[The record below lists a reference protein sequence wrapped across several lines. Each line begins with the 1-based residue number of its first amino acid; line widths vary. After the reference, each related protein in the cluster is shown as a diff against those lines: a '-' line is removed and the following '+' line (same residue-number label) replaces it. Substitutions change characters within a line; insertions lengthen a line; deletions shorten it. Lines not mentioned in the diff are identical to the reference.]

1 MTGRK
6 VAALVGT
13 MVIALGIGSSANAS
27 GGDKAEFERIL
38 KQQYD
43 AWYEEDG
50 AKFAATFHKDADMV
64 TFNGEHLS
72 TRKGIAEGMQY
83 YFDNYIPT
91 SRLKLVD
98 EHLRYARRDLVV
110 IVRTTCIVETTDCRD
125 GSLSRNTNVLSKRDG
140 KWLQES
146 FQNTRVEPLPPGVVP
161 VPEPKGYTGSIEQI
175 RQRQEDA
182 WYEEDGVKFAS
193 TFSKDADL
201 VTFNADHLR
210 TRKGIAERMQFYFD
224 NFIDTTRLET
234 LGEHIRYVGRDLAVV
249 VRTGCQLVP
258 PSTECRPD
266 SVSRNTNVLV
276 KRDGKW
282 TQESFQ
288 NTRYVPIP

>member
-6 VAALVGT
+6 IAALVGT

-27 GGDKAEFERIL
+27 GDDKAEFARIL

-43 AWYEEDG
+43 AWYEENG

-83 YFDNYIPT
+83 YFDNHIPT
-91 SRLKLVD
+91 SQLKLVD

-146 FQNTRVEPLPPGVVP
+146 FQNTRVDPLPPGVVP
-161 VPEPKGYTGSIEQI
+161 VAEPKAYTGSIEQI
-175 RQRQEDA
+175 RQRQEDS
-182 WYEEDGVKFAS
+182 WYEEDGAKFAS
-193 TFSKDADL
+193 TFSKDADV

-210 TRKGIAERMQFYFD
+210 TRDGIAERMQFYFD
-224 NFIDTTRLET
+224 NFINKTRLKK
-234 LGEHIRYVGRDLAVV
+234 LGEHVRFVGRDLAVV

-266 SVSRNTNVLV
+266 SISRNTNVLV